1 MPGREERVRA
11 LVEAIAHHQVAHG
24 YPPTIRELMERIGF
38 SSTSV
43 AAYWLEEGENLGL
56 VVREPHLVRAVT
68 LTAAGRALAGSPSE
82 REAPAA
88 GLPGK
93 GRGSRPGRD
102 VLLSR
107 QP

>member
-1 MPGREERVRA
+1 MPGREDRVRA

-24 YPPTIRELMERIGF
+24 YPPTIRELKERIGF

-43 AAYWLEEGENLGL
+43 VAYWLDEGESLGL
-56 VVREPHLVRAVT
+56 VARAPHLVRAVT

>member
-1 MPGREERVRA
+1 MPRREDRIQA
-11 LVEAIAHHQVAHG
+11 LVEAIAHHQIAHG
-24 YPPTIRELMERIGF
+24 YPPTVRELKEGLGF

-43 AAYWLEEGENLGL
+43 VTYWLDVCESLGL
-56 VVREPHLVRAVT
+56 VERAPRLARALM

-102 VLLSR
+102 GLLSR